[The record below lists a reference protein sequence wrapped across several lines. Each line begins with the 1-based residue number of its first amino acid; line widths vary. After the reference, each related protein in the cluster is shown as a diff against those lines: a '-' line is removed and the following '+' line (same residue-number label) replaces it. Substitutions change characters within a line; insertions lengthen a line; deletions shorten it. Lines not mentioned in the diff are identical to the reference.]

1 MKMKL
6 PYVEQFHRF
15 KSQSNSVKEKA
26 AGSNDKRLLSSDGGE
41 STPMG
46 EAISNNKQKEKK
58 EKKKQEK

>member
-6 PYVEQFHRF
+6 PYVEQFHKF
-15 KSQSNSVKEKA
+15 KSQSNSVKEKP

-46 EAISNNKQKEKK
+46 EAISNNK
-58 EKKKQEK
+58 